1 MSRLALV
8 AALFSTA
15 FLAVAA
21 ARADADGDLKAL
33 VGKWALVKG
42 ELGGKDVTEHLK
54 DLDFRIAAGGKYTAT
69 VGKLVDEGSFTVDP
83 TKTPKQMD
91 IKTGKGGPS
100 AGKELKAIYTLDGD
114 ALVICYQ
121 FGGGDRPAAFK
132 SEPDTKQ
139 YLARY
144 KRAK

>member
-1 MSRLALV
+1 MPRFSPAAAFVLA
-8 AALFSTA
+8 S
-15 FLAVAA
+15 LAVAA
-21 ARADADGDLKAL
+21 AQPDAAADLKAM
-33 VGKWALVKG
+33 VGKWKLVKG

-69 VGKLVDEGSFTVDP
+69 VGKMVDEGSFTVDP
-83 TKTPKQMD
+83 AKTPRQMD
-91 IKTGKGGPS
+91 IQTGKGGPS
-100 AGKELKAIYTLDGD
+100 AGATLKAIYKLDGD

-132 SEPDTKQ
+132 SEPGTQQ
-139 YLARY
+139 YLAEY